1 MYTALVPVD
10 ESETRAR
17 RAANVVTS
25 LPGESEELNVVV
37 LSVSEKKQQ
46 PWFTE
51 AEINTTEGHPD
62 QSAAPESVDVAYEI
76 LENHGVSVEKR
87 YEYGDPPKRILAVA
101 EEIVAD
107 VIVMC
112 SRRQSPTGKA
122 LFGSVTQ
129 SVMLESQRPIVL
141 LMDE

>member
-1 MYTALVPVD
+1 MYTVLLPVD

-25 LPGESEELNVVV
+25 LPGESEELKVVV

-46 PWFTE
+46 PWFAE
-51 AEINTTEGHPD
+51 AEMNTTRGDLDE
-62 QSAAPESVDVAYEI
+62 SAAPESVDVAYDI
-76 LENHGVSVEKR
+76 VADHGATVEKR
-87 YEYGDPPKRILAVA
+87 FEYGEPSRRILTVA

-107 VIVMC
+107 IIVMC
-112 SRRQSPTGKA
+112 SRRRSPTGKA
-122 LFGSVTQ
+122 LFGSITQ
-129 SVMLESQRPIVL
+129 DVMVESQRPVVL